1 MTNPMKLLRPLV
13 LSIAVLAFNSCST
26 FNKIT
31 DKAIGVF
38 KSKPQPADPETVAF
52 EPVVPA
58 AQAHDTAVMYVDVNG
73 SKRKVVIQLDAAT
86 APKAVAN
93 FKKLVNTGFYNGL
106 AFHRAISG
114 YLVQTGD
121 PASRSDGNRDAWG
134 LSDVG
139 YRLPPELRGK
149 HVKGALAM
157 ARQGPLNA
165 SNKSSSGSQFY
176 VMLRSDTKLDGR
188 YTVFGRVIQGLE
200 SLESIGAMTVDTN
213 DCPTRRYEIKTLR
226 LVPGDSP
233 ELRAESG
240 SRRKTRPDH
249 EKGAIGRFIER
260 IW

>member
-1 MTNPMKLLRPLV
+1 MKLLRLLV
-13 LSIAVLAFNSCST
+13 LPVLVLAFSSCNT

-31 DKAIGVF
+31 DKTIGVF
-38 KSKPQPADPETVAF
+38 KGKPQPANPEVEAV

-73 SKRKVVIQLDAAT
+73 SKRKVVIQLDPAI

-93 FKKLVNTGFYNGL
+93 FKKLANTGFYNGL
-106 AFHRAISG
+106 AFHRAIAG
-114 YLVQTGD
+114 FLVQTGD
-121 PASRSDGNRDAWG
+121 PASRSDSNRDAWG

-157 ARQGPLNA
+157 ARQGPIDA
-165 SNKSSSGSQFY
+165 ANKSSSGSQFY

-200 SLESIGAMTVDTN
+200 ALEAIGAMTVDTN
-213 DCPTRRYEIKTLR
+213 DCPTRRFEIKTLR

-240 SRRKTRPDH
+240 PRRNTKPDH
-249 EKGAIGRFIER
+249 EKGAIGRFFER

>member
-1 MTNPMKLLRPLV
+1 MKLFRLLV
-13 LSIAVLAFNSCST
+13 LSVTVFAFSSCST
-26 FNKIT
+26 VNKIT
-31 DKAIGVF
+31 DKTLGVF
-38 KSKPQPADPETVAF
+38 KGKPRAEDPEAVAF
-52 EPVVPA
+52 EPVIPA
-58 AQAHDTAVMYVDVNG
+58 AQAHDTVVMSVDING

-93 FKKLVNTGFYNGL
+93 FKKLVNTGFYTGL
-106 AFHRAISG
+106 AFHRAIAG

-121 PASRSDGNRDAWG
+121 PATRSDSNRDAWG
-134 LSDVG
+134 LSDAG

-157 ARQGPLNA
+157 ARQGPLDA
-165 SNKSSSGSQFY
+165 ANKSSSGSQFY

-188 YTVFGRVIQGLE
+188 YTVFGRVTQGLE
-200 SLESIGAMTVDTN
+200 ALEAVGAMTVDTN
-213 DCPTRRYEIKTLR
+213 DCPTRRYEIKSVR

-240 SRRKTRPDH
+240 SKRKTRPDH
-249 EKGAIGRFIER
+249 EKGAIGRFIEK

>member
-1 MTNPMKLLRPLV
+1 MNQPMKLFRLLA
-13 LSIAVLAFNSCST
+13 LSITALAFCSCST

-31 DKAIGVF
+31 DKTIGVF
-38 KSKPQPADPETVAF
+38 KGKEKPEDPEAVAF
-52 EPVVPA
+52 EPAIPA
-58 AQAHDTAVMYVDVNG
+58 AQVHDTAVMYV
-73 SKRKVVIQLDAAT
+73 A
-86 APKAVAN
+86 KAVAN
-93 FKKLVNTGFYNGL
+93 FKKLVNAGFYNGL
-106 AFHRAISG
+106 AFHRAIGG

-121 PASRSDGNRDAWG
+121 PASKSDGNRDAWG

-157 ARQGPLNA
+157 ARQGPVDA
-165 SNKSSSGSQFY
+165 ANKSSSGSQFY

-188 YTVFGRVIQGLE
+188 YTVFGRVTRGLE
-200 SLESIGAMTVDTN
+200 ALEAIGAMTVDTN

-233 ELRAESG
+233 ELRAERS
-240 SRRKTRPDH
+240 SRRKTKPDH
-249 EKGAIGRFIER
+249 EKGALGRFFER

>member
-1 MTNPMKLLRPLV
+1 MMQPFRLLALTV
-13 LSIAVLAFNSCST
+13 MVLAVTSCST
-26 FNKIT
+26 FHKVT
-31 DKAIGVF
+31 DKTIGFF
-38 KSKPQPADPETVAF
+38 KGKDKPQDPEAA
-52 EPVVPA
+52 VVEQGPPA
-58 AQAHDTAVMYVDVNG
+58 AHIHDTAVMYVDING
-73 SKRKVVIQLDAAT
+73 SKRKVVIALDSAA

-93 FKKLVNTGFYNGL
+93 FKKLVHAGFYNGL
-106 AFHRAISG
+106 AFHRAIHG

-121 PASRSDGNRDAWG
+121 PATRSDDNRNSWG

-139 YRLPPELRGK
+139 YKIPPELRGR

-165 SNKSSSGSQFY
+165 SNKASSGSQFY

-188 YTVFGRVIQGLE
+188 YTVFGRVIQGIEALE
-200 SLESIGAMTVDTN
+200 AIAAMTVDTN
-213 DCPTRRYEIKTLR
+213 DCPTRRYEIKSLR
-226 LVPGDSP
+226 LVPSDSP
-233 ELRAESG
+233 ELRADAS